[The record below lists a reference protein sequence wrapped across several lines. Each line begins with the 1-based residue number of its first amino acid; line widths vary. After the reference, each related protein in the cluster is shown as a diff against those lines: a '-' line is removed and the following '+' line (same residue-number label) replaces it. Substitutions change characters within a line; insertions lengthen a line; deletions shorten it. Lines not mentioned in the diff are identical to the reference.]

1 MTEIHSK
8 NPVSKFMYGLL
19 CPFNSFRFIRQHPT
33 LYRFIILPFLIN
45 IITFSLVIY
54 FGMVS
59 FFDLVMSRLP
69 QGDAWYWLV
78 LHYFMAAVAI
88 VVVLM
93 LVFFTFAVV
102 GSLIA
107 SPFNDILSERT
118 EFLLTGKGNGE
129 AFTLAGFLRDAGRA
143 LLLES
148 KKIGIFLA
156 GMLVLLLLHLIPV
169 LGSAL
174 YPVLSVAWTI
184 FFLITEYTGYVFSRK
199 RYDFSTQR
207 KKVFQYSAVM
217 FGFGAGLFC
226 VLAIPFFQ
234 FLCIPL
240 GVVGAVRL
248 LHELGEL

>member
-1 MTEIHSK
+1 
-8 NPVSKFMYGLL
+8 
-19 CPFNSFRFIRQHPT
+19 
-33 LYRFIILPFLIN
+33 LIN

-54 FGMVS
+54 WGMGG

-78 LHYFMAAVAI
+78 LHYFMVAIAI

-118 EFLLTGKGNGE
+118 ELLLTGKENDQ
-129 AFTLAGFLRDAGRA
+129 AFSFAAFVGDAGRT

-148 KKIGIFLA
+148 KKIGLFLA
-156 GMLVLLLLHLIPV
+156 GMLVLLLLHIIPIV
-169 LGSAL
+169 GSAL
-174 YPVLSVAWTI
+174 YPILSVGWTI
-184 FFLITEYTGYVFSRK
+184 FFLVTEYTGYVFSRK

-207 KKVFQYSAVM
+207 KKVFRYTAVM

-234 FLCIPL
+234 FFCIPL

-248 LHELGEL
+248 LHELNEL